1 MQESNNKVFV
11 ATTNEGKLKEFMA
24 VFEGSG
30 IILESIGIKFNE
42 LQADDIEK
50 ISKDK
55 AQQAFSISK
64 KPIFVDDVGI
74 YIDKYKNF
82 PGLNAKQVAAGLG
95 IDGIKRLIDEGDK
108 AHFTVALSYMDETL
122 ESPKTFIG
130 KTTGKLSL
138 RFNGQEETGFPFNQF
153 FIPDGESKFVCEI
166 PVQERARFSHRMKAA
181 EKLKQYL
188 IQKNKTIIN
197 STVL

>member
-1 MQESNNKVFV
+1 MQENNIKVFV
-11 ATTNEGKLKEFMA
+11 ATTNEGKLKEFRA

-30 IILESIGIKFNE
+30 IALEPIEIKFNE
-42 LQADDIEK
+42 LQVDDIEK

-55 AQQAFSISK
+55 AVQAFGVSK

-82 PGLNAKQVAAGLG
+82 PGINAKQVAASLG
-95 IDGIKRLIDEGDK
+95 VDGIKRLIDEGDK
-108 AHFTVALSYMDETL
+108 AHFIIVLSYMDEML

-138 RFNGQEETGFPFNQF
+138 GFNGQGEVGFPFNQLF
-153 FIPDGESKFVCEI
+153 VPDGESKFVCEI
-166 PVQERARFSHRMKAA
+166 AIQERARFSHRMKAA
-181 EKLKQYL
+181 EELKKYL
-188 IQKNKTIIN
+188 LQKNG
-197 STVL
+197 